1 MCHISHSFWDLSK
14 HRMSTW
20 KLKLCLKRHKNV
32 PIHHFGLTLPSKPN
46 HTQEASLP
54 LKFLMNQKLNLSC
67 PWFQNKKQG
76 FLQKGL
82 YNLWKTKGSQPTKLG
97 DAMLLEKIS
106 QSPCN
111 QLHTQSFNLF
121 SMSSNDVCNMSNLF
135 DQTPDY
141 QMVKTT
147 ELWEYR
153 EFDRLR
159 INYTKAGK
167 RI

>member
-1 MCHISHSFWDLSK
+1 MIS
-14 HRMSTW
+14 
-20 KLKLCLKRHKNV
+20 KLKAGIYC
-32 PIHHFGLTLPSKPN
+32 
-46 HTQEASLP
+46 
-54 LKFLMNQKLNLSC
+54 
-67 PWFQNKKQG
+67 
-76 FLQKGL
+76 KGY
-82 YNLWKTKGSQPTKLG
+82 YNFWKTKDPQKTQLR

-111 QLHTQSFNLF
+111 QMHTQSFNLF

-167 RI
+167 RL